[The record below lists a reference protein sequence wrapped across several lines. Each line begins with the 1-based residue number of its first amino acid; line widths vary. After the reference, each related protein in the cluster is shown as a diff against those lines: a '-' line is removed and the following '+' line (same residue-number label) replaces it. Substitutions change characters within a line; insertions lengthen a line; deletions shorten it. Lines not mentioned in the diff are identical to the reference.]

1 MRTAGASV
9 VGPFTF
15 FSPSTIYIL
24 LLIFSPG
31 PLYSREYSRISRI
44 FCHSA
49 GRRRQKNAPNI
60 RLSPQNR
67 RGSLKTKRFQLAS
80 TQNLLL
86 RGKRAV
92 LGSSSQE
99 FVDATVV
106 TPRKFANILRIE
118 VNHGQGAEEKLY
130 ILAKKPATASIFSRI
145 FANAKVRRTAYIL
158 KEIRE

>member
-1 MRTAGASV
+1 MLPCVPSFGTYSGNPCPSNDTHSGAGPLA
-9 VGPFTF
+9 FTRYSLRVLSIF
-15 FSPSTIYIL
+15 FCLYSPRALYIL
-24 LLIFSPG
+24 ANILE
-31 PLYSREYSRISRI
+31 YREY

-49 GRRRQKNAPNI
+49 GRRRPKIAPNV

-67 RGSLKTKRFQLAS
+67 PGSLKTRRFQPAS

-99 FVDATVV
+99 VVDATIA
-106 TPRKFANILRIE
+106 TPRIFANILRVE

-130 ILAKKPATASIFSRI
+130 ILEKKPARASIFS
-145 FANAKVRRTAYIL
+145 
-158 KEIRE
+158 

>member
-1 MRTAGASV
+1 MLCHPARFSLRV
-9 VGPFTF
+9 LSIF
-15 FSPSTIYIL
+15 FCLYSPWGLYIL
-24 LLIFSPG
+24 ANILE
-31 PLYSREYSRISRI
+31 YREY

-49 GRRRQKNAPNI
+49 GRRSAKNRSKYMIVSPN
-60 RLSPQNR
+60 RP
-67 RGSLKTKRFQLAS
+67 GSLKTQRFQPAS

-92 LGSSSQE
+92 LGSSRQE
-99 FVDATVV
+99 VVDATVV
-106 TPRKFANILRIE
+106 TPRIFANILRIE

-145 FANAKVRRTAYIL
+145 FANAKVRRTAYIR

>member
-1 MRTAGASV
+1 MMDTLALTRFSLRV
-9 VGPFTF
+9 LSIF
-15 FSPSTIYIL
+15 FCLYSPWTLYIL
-24 LLIFSPG
+24 ENILE
-31 PLYSREYSRISRI
+31 YREY

-49 GRRRQKNAPNI
+49 GRRRQKIAPNR

-67 RGSLKTKRFQLAS
+67 PGSLKTQRFQPAS

-99 FVDATVV
+99 VVDATVV
-106 TPRKFANILRIE
+106 TPRIFANILRIE

-145 FANAKVRRTAYIL
+145 FANTKVRWTAYIL
-158 KEIRE
+158 KKIRE